1 MLTTPD
7 VQAMLTHRF
16 IYQFFA
22 GPLTPA
28 ESDTCSK
35 LVSKAFSYDKNLKTR
50 RNEEATLFCK
60 DAKYTHKY
68 PVYTL

>member
-7 VQAMLTHRF
+7 VIAMLANPH
-16 IYQFFA
+16 IYPTFK
-22 GPLTPA
+22 GPLSA
-28 ESDTCSK
+28 SQIDTCSR
-35 LVSKAFSYDKNLKTR
+35 LVSKAFSYDRKLQRR

-60 DAKYTHKY
+60 GRKYTHKY